1 VTLNGARRHPM
12 PPFRRTVGFSA
23 TTVLSR
29 KDFGIDA
36 WPNVIGD
43 TVELRI
49 EAEATRARQRD
60 DEPGDE
66 IEATD
71 PAPNPADTP
80 TPPETEQPPAGPP
93 APSGIPDASVPAEPE
108 SAP

>member
-1 VTLNGARRHPM
+1 M

-23 TTVLSR
+23 TAALSR

-36 WPNVIGD
+36 WPSVIGD
-43 TVELRI
+43 AVELRI

-60 DEPGDE
+60 DEQADE

-71 PAPNPADTP
+71 PATNPADTP
-80 TPPETEQPPAGPP
+80 TPPEAEQPPAGPP
-93 APSGIPDASVPAEPE
+93 APSGIPDATVPAEPE
-108 SAP
+108 PAP